1 MKTEEPQSNIQ
12 KSNSS
17 EYHFKLKLF
26 LLGVYQII
34 MVFLLAYLLIKI
46 WPNNT
51 IGEDGKKVA
60 ENWVKVF
67 GMCVLPGSE
76 TGLLLLVIIAG
87 ALGSYIHA
95 ATSFVDYVGNQ
106 SLVMS
111 WGWWYTLRPF
121 IGAALAL
128 VFYFV
133 IRGGL
138 LSTSSGTGNISVFGI
153 AAVAGL
159 VGMFSKQATD
169 KLGEV
174 FNTLFK
180 TEEGGG
186 DELRKDKLGEK
197 VSVSDKMIPLNKISS
212 FVIEDDKKLGEI
224 KIEALF
230 NMLSET
236 VTRIP
241 VLDKDNRLKF
251 IIHQSILYKFIFE
264 ESINASKNGKPF
276 DVKALTFEDFLNH
289 EGIKQI
295 VSDAIAFVPRDA
307 TILAAKEAMEKIKSC
322 QDVFVTENGSKEEK
336 ILGWLTNVDITKWL
350 SI

>member
-1 MKTEEPQSNIQ
+1 METEKPRSNIQ
-12 KSNSS
+12 KSTASGNN
-17 EYHFKLKLF
+17 FKLKIF
-26 LLGVYQII
+26 LLGSYQII

-46 WPNNT
+46 WPNNV
-51 IGEDGKKVA
+51 IENGKKVA
-60 ENWVKVF
+60 EDMVNVL
-67 GMCVLPGSE
+67 GMCVVPGSE
-76 TGLLLLVIIAG
+76 TGLLLLVIVAG

-95 ATSFVDYVGNQ
+95 ATSFVDYVGNK

-138 LSTSSGTGNISVFGI
+138 LSTNSGGDNISVFGI

-174 FNTLFK
+174 FNTLFRTK
-180 TEEGGG
+180 DGGG
-186 DELRKDKLGEK
+186 DDKRKDKLGDK

-212 FVIEDDKKLGEI
+212 FVIEDDKKVSEI
-224 KIEALF
+224 KIEELF
-230 NMLSET
+230 NLLSDT

-241 VLDKDNRLKF
+241 VLVKDNRLKYV
-251 IIHQSILYKFIFE
+251 IHQSILFKFIFE
-264 ESINASKNGKPF
+264 ESINASKNGKLF
-276 DVKALTFEDFLNH
+276 DVKALTFEDFLKH

-295 VSDAIAFVPRDA
+295 VSDAIAFVPKDS
-307 TILAAKEAMEKIKSC
+307 TILTAKDAMEKIKSC
-322 QDVFVTENGSKEEK
+322 QDVFVTENGSREEE

-350 SI
+350 SV